1 MWLFSNIAEGIQGV
15 PDVSVERQL
24 KLFDKVDPAYG
35 KGVREAIKR
44 LQG

>member
-1 MWLFSNIAEGIQGV
+1 MWLFSNTAEAVQRV
-15 PDVSVERQL
+15 PDVIVERPL

-35 KGVREAIKR
+35 KGVREAIKK